1 MSLPMFE
8 INYDNEKTVLTDS
21 TDKTILEISL
31 EHGIPHMHICGG
43 NARCSTC
50 RVLVMDN
57 PENLSNPGE
66 NEIKLAELKG
76 FEKNIRLACQSR
88 VKGNVTIRRLLHD
101 ENDVKIAVAESSGG
115 SGKEKNIA
123 VLFSDIRNFTSFSE
137 KELPYDII
145 HILSRY
151 FNAMGDAVINH
162 HGYIDKYIGDGL
174 MALFGLEDESET
186 DTCFNA
192 VSAALDMKKRLKNF
206 NQYLKK
212 NYETEFN
219 IGIGIHFGPA
229 VVGEMGHIK
238 KHQLTAIGDSVNLAS
253 RIESATKKTQSELLV
268 SENVFNQISGFVK
281 INKIFKVSLKG
292 KSGEYRL
299 YDISD
304 LNQRGLHHIQNL
316 DLKSRLYHIFSDK
329 IPYELGPMFIRLS
342 FHDAGTF
349 NASTCEGGSNGSVM
363 LAEERVRE
371 ENQGLEKGLTILE
384 EIRKMLPEISF
395 ADLIAFAGAY
405 SVKMLGGPEID
416 LPFGRYDSKTPSPS
430 GSLPDENETADQLRN
445 RFSRMGLTAKDL
457 VVLSGAHTVGMAY
470 GKPMTEDFLRFSNS
484 YFKTLMTEKSPES
497 LLKSDRVLLDDL
509 ELRQH
514 IEAYAIDETRFF
526 NDFSESFRKM
536 TLLGHEN
543 L

>member
-268 SENVFNQISGFVK
+268 SENVFN
-281 INKIFKVSLKG
+281 
-292 KSGEYRL
+292 
-299 YDISD
+299 
-304 LNQRGLHHIQNL
+304 
-316 DLKSRLYHIFSDK
+316 
-329 IPYELGPMFIRLS
+329 
-342 FHDAGTF
+342 
-349 NASTCEGGSNGSVM
+349 
-363 LAEERVRE
+363 
-371 ENQGLEKGLTILE
+371 
-384 EIRKMLPEISF
+384 
-395 ADLIAFAGAY
+395 
-405 SVKMLGGPEID
+405 
-416 LPFGRYDSKTPSPS
+416 
-430 GSLPDENETADQLRN
+430 
-445 RFSRMGLTAKDL
+445 
-457 VVLSGAHTVGMAY
+457 
-470 GKPMTEDFLRFSNS
+470 
-484 YFKTLMTEKSPES
+484 
-497 LLKSDRVLLDDL
+497 
-509 ELRQH
+509 
-514 IEAYAIDETRFF
+514 
-526 NDFSESFRKM
+526 
-536 TLLGHEN
+536 
-543 L
+543 